1 MDTTTVWAAAME
13 ALGALARC
21 YRPEMERAAAELGLG
36 DYAGLLFTALTFE
49 PEPIS
54 AARLRIRSPYT
65 AERFYNRYL
74 TGAAGLGFLAPVAPE
89 GDAYQLTES
98 GKAAMKQVMA
108 AVYARMAEQQALP
121 TSESQRLAGLLHRLV
136 EASLAAPE
144 PPGKWSISQSRRI
157 DPGEQ
162 APAMVRIDQY
172 ISDLAGYRDDSHL
185 AAWQPHNIAGHVWEA
200 FTFVWRG
207 ATTNLDALS
216 DELARRGHTREE
228 YEQAIGELVGRGWL
242 AEEAGEYQVTP
253 SGDAVRQ
260 EAEDATNHYFFTPW
274 SVLSQAELEALHTL
288 LHGLQD
294 GFDTERAIA

>member
-1 MDTTTVWAAAME
+1 MEMSAVWAAAME
-13 ALGALARC
+13 AIGALARC
-21 YRPEMERAAAELGLG
+21 YRPEMERAAATLGLG
-36 DYAGLLFTALTFE
+36 EFAGLLYTALTFE

-74 TGAAGLGFLAPVAPE
+74 TGAADLGLLCPAVQE
-89 GDAYQLTES
+89 EDAYQLTER

-108 AVYARMAEQQALP
+108 AVYGRMATQQALP
-121 TSESQRLAGLLHRLV
+121 TSELERLAARLHRLV

-144 PPGKWSISQSRRI
+144 PPGKWLISRSRRI
-157 DPGEQ
+157 DQGDD

-185 AAWQPHNIAGHVWEA
+185 AAWQHHNIAGHIWET

-207 ATTNLDALS
+207 DTITLDALA

-228 YEQAIGELVGRGWL
+228 YQQALEELVQRGWL
-242 AEEAGEYQVTP
+242 TEEGGEYHVTQEG
-253 SGDAVRQ
+253 SVIRQ
-260 EAEDATNHYFFTPW
+260 EAEDATNCYFFAPW
-274 SVLSQAELEALHTL
+274 AVLSQEELEGLRTSLHSL
-288 LHGLQD
+288 RDGL
-294 GFDTERAIA
+294 GS